1 MLSFRVSSLSTHT
14 CCENLLLATGSKSEE
29 SWLKGEGLKQL
40 VFMVNWGFHEATLVE
55 YRNKKVVISIKCP
68 HELMLRQT
76 EVTVLSSLSGDKNS
90 RKLWDTEEHRK
101 WGLVWLIMLFHPS
114 GVLPAK
120 FLVQCNHGRAER
132 QWTHKVSRDD
142 VEAPGVWSGTL
153 FLKPCPQILPVAVGE
168 RPQGFLLVLGD
179 VISVSCQVQA
189 GHKEALW
196 GEKTEF
202 LATDAHTYL
211 ISTVQTHLDVPGLC
225 ASPSK
230 SWLHVLC
237 AGWPTSKGREA
248 TAPDVSLQAGIH
260 RRGWPGNPTPTDSAR
275 SAPIP
280 VEDQR
285 ATLKSRCT
293 RHFLY
298 HKSPVQRDKLTFWGH
313 SLEPN
318 SFFRDQMN
326 DSWHLS
332 SIPSKWLQARITISF
347 GWASSQAATDSSVS
361 C

>member
-1 MLSFRVSSLSTHT
+1 
-14 CCENLLLATGSKSEE
+14 
-29 SWLKGEGLKQL
+29 
-40 VFMVNWGFHEATLVE
+40 
-55 YRNKKVVISIKCP
+55 
-68 HELMLRQT
+68 MLRQT

-90 RKLWDTEEHRK
+90 RKLRDGEEHRK
-101 WGLVWLIMLFHPS
+101 WGLLWLIMLFHPS

-132 QWTHKVSRDD
+132 QRAHKVSRDD

-153 FLKPCPQILPVAVGE
+153 LLKPCPQMLPVAVGE

-179 VISVSCQVQA
+179 VTSVSCQVQA

-196 GEKTEF
+196 GEKAEL
-202 LATDAHTYL
+202 LADEAHTDL

-237 AGWPTSKGREA
+237 AGWPTSKGRAA
-248 TAPDVSLQAGIH
+248 TAPDVSLRAGIH

-285 ATLKSRCT
+285 ATLTAPDIFCT
-293 RHFLY
+293 I
-298 HKSPVQRDKLTFWGH
+298 
-313 SLEPN
+313 N
-318 SFFRDQMN
+318 
-326 DSWHLS
+326 HLS
-332 SIPSKWLQARITISF
+332 RETSSPSGDTA
-347 GWASSQAATDSSVS
+347 
-361 C
+361 